1 MCKEAVIDWSHRNGN
16 VGFCGVRL
24 NDPAELRRLSDWL
37 WTGWFVPSVIYDWCP
52 ISLWFDFCCSET
64 FMRSVILHTFFAR
77 TKRQYSPA
85 CPSKAEN
92 AEQIL
97 HTFCE
102 SKKKGGL
109 SPYIMPTKAC
119 DFTHSETVRR
129 RKIISTYGFYG
140 IGLILNENWKIFNER
155 NDDYV
160 NR

>member
-1 MCKEAVIDWSHRNGN
+1 
-16 VGFCGVRL
+16 
-24 NDPAELRRLSDWL
+24 
-37 WTGWFVPSVIYDWCP
+37 
-52 ISLWFDFCCSET
+52 
-64 FMRSVILHTFFAR
+64 MRSVILHTFFAG

-92 AEQIL
+92 VKQIL

-109 SPYIMPTKAC
+109 SPSKTC
-119 DFTHSETVRR
+119 FFSRSEAVRR

-140 IGLILNENWKIFNER
+140 IELILNEKFKIFNER

>member
-1 MCKEAVIDWSHRNGN
+1 
-16 VGFCGVRL
+16 
-24 NDPAELRRLSDWL
+24 
-37 WTGWFVPSVIYDWCP
+37 
-52 ISLWFDFCCSET
+52 
-64 FMRSVILHTFFAR
+64 MRSVILHTFFAG

-109 SPYIMPTKAC
+109 SPSAAPAKAC
-119 DFTHSETVRR
+119 DFSRSETVRR
-129 RKIISTYGFYG
+129 LKKISTYGFYG
-140 IGLILNENWKIFNER
+140 IGLILNEKLKIINER